1 MSTWPFC
8 LPLAHI
14 YVCVGRCISLAHS
27 RSFHLQMKPIVEL
40 EIIIDETNL
49 QKPENCRVRAHSI
62 RVPLKDVTYDSQSCL
77 CIDIS
82 VQTVYIYCEFKK
94 NDTCP

>member
-1 MSTWPFC
+1 MSTWPAPFC

-62 RVPLKDVTYDSQSCL
+62 LVPLKDVTYDSVLSM
-77 CIDIS
+77 
-82 VQTVYIYCEFKK
+82 Y
-94 NDTCP
+94 

>member
-1 MSTWPFC
+1 MSTWPAPFC

-62 RVPLKDVTYDSQSCL
+62 RMLLTTLSCL

-82 VQTVYIYCEFKK
+82 VQTVYIYCELKK
-94 NDTCP
+94 K